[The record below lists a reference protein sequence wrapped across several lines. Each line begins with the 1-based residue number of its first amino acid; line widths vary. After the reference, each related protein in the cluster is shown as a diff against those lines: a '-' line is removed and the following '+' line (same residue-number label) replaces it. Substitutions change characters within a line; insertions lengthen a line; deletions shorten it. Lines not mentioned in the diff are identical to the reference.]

1 MERIIIIESILRQE
15 RQLMSQS
22 EIVELETELQ
32 QLKRKEVTSKI
43 LNKVKKWLEDEVK
56 ANEKYKDDYTDTA
69 ECLLTMINIWENEE
83 QSQ

>member
-1 MERIIIIESILRQE
+1 M
-15 RQLMSQS
+15 
-22 EIVELETELQ
+22 
-32 QLKRKEVTSKI
+32 SKI

-83 QSQ
+83 LNQ